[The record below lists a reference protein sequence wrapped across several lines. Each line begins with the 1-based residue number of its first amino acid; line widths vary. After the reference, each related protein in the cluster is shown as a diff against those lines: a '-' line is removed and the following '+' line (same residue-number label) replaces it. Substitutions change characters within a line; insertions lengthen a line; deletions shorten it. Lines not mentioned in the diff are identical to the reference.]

1 MLIGGVLFII
11 VFWVLVVG
19 LYLRGVNNANEMPK
33 QVTLDV
39 TEEDPTELVLYDKYI
54 KMYKE
59 EFNDLKR
66 QAIKGQAVKVNM
78 LGTVYNIESKD
89 DGAYKIAVKT
99 DNNDS
104 LFIYLSSKFKDQ
116 VLQLKEGQK
125 LDFIGYL
132 KIQQPLISLGD
143 RNFAGVKY
151 PNNLY
156 ILGDA
161 DKEKTKQE
169 LALARK
175 ALLLLKNQ
183 GGEGS
188 GTVINA
194 QGFFITT
201 YDYVKRYEDKTMA
214 YRYVF
219 DASQKEMVS
228 AAIPTRMIAY
238 DEKMN
243 IALMKL
249 EGNTKSYD
257 FLKMGTRYKET
268 QRVASIRNRKRL
280 KDTIY
285 VITEG
290 RLNSI
295 MSINESK
302 YIVTPDTMYPEGTG
316 GMVLNSYG
324 EIIGMNSFRWLD
336 EYAKQEMNFALSAEA
351 IMEFIDKE
359 ALKLN
364 IKIDKNTK
372 DIFTKTYEEYE
383 MKPTDFERTRLT
395 PPESGK

>member
-11 VFWVLVVG
+11 IFWVLMVG

-39 TEEDPTELVLYDKYI
+39 TEEDPTEQVLYDKYI
-54 KMYKE
+54 KMYRE

-78 LGTVYNIESKD
+78 LGTVYTIESKD

-99 DNNDS
+99 ENNDS

-132 KIQQPLISLGD
+132 KIEEPLISLGD
-143 RNFAGVKY
+143 RSFAGVKY

-156 ILGDA
+156 IMGDA
-161 DKEKTKQE
+161 DKEKSKQE

-188 GTVINA
+188 GTVIND
-194 QGFFITT
+194 QGFFVTT
-201 YDYVKRYEDKTMA
+201 YDYVKRYEDKTIA
-214 YRYVF
+214 YQYIF
-219 DASQKEMVS
+219 DASQKETIS

-249 EGNTKSYD
+249 EGTAKSYD
-257 FLKMGTRYKET
+257 FLKMGTRYKEA

-290 RLNSI
+290 RLNKVVN
-295 MSINESK
+295 INEAK
-302 YIVTPDTMYPEGTG
+302 YLVTPDTMYPEGVG

-336 EYAKQEMNFALSAEA
+336 EYAKEEMNFALSAED
-351 IMEFIDKE
+351 IMAFIDRE
-359 ALKLN
+359 ALKSN
-364 IKIDKNTK
+364 IKITKNTK

-395 PPESGK
+395 TPESDK

>member
-132 KIQQPLISLGD
+132 KIQEPLISLGD
-143 RNFAGVKY
+143 RSFAGVKY

-156 ILGDA
+156 IMGDA

-214 YRYVF
+214 YQYIF

-336 EYAKQEMNFALSAEA
+336 EYAKKEMNFALSAEA
-351 IMEFIDKE
+351 IMAFIDKE
-359 ALKLN
+359 ALKSN